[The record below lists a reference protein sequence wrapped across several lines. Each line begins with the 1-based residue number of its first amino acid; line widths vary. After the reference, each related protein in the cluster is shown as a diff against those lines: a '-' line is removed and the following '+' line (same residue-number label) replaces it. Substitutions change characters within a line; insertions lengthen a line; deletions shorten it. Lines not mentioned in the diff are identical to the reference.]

1 MLRATILVAATVIG
15 LPAQELSDLLQKAP
29 PELDGALRARIS
41 KFYQAHVDGKFREA
55 YELVAEDSK
64 DIFFAAEKPRYRS
77 FHILKIDYSDNFTQ
91 AKAVVACETETS
103 MFGHRFIIQMP
114 VTSLWKLL
122 EGQWYWYTLPPSDE
136 VMTPAGVMKPG
147 PGPPAAHVKDLG
159 TRAPRIPAL
168 QTMVRADKTQVNLN
182 LRGESSDT
190 VKITNTLPGP
200 VTLSLEYQA
209 VPGMEIQ
216 LDREHLGANETATVT
231 FRSRL
236 EGEIPPADITVYV
249 RVMPTA
255 QVIPIRVML
264 VSAAVK
270 PVPVKPVPVKSR

>member
-1 MLRATILVAATVIG
+1 MVRATLLVAATVIG
-15 LPAQELSDLLQKAP
+15 LRAQELSELLQKAP
-29 PELDGALRARIS
+29 PELDAALRARIS

-77 FHILKIDYSDNFTQ
+77 FHILKIDYSDNFTK
-91 AKAVVACETETS
+91 AKAVVACETEAS
-103 MFGHRFIIQMP
+103 MFGNRFNVQMP

-136 VMTPAGVMKPG
+136 VITPAGVMKPG
-147 PGPPAAHVKDLG
+147 PAPQTAHWKDLG

-200 VTLSLEYQA
+200 VTLSLEYHA
-209 VPGMEIQ
+209 VPGVEIQ
-216 LDREHLGANETATVT
+216 LDREQLGPNETAMVT

-236 EGEIPPADITVYV
+236 EGEVPQGDITVNV

-264 VSAAVK
+264 VSEA
-270 PVPVKPVPVKSR
+270 VKPVPVKSR

>member
-1 MLRATILVAATVIG
+1 MLRATVLLTVTVIG
-15 LPAQELSDLLQKAP
+15 LAAQELGDLLQKAP
-29 PELDGALRARIS
+29 PELDAALRARIS
-41 KFYQAHVDGKFREA
+41 RFYQAHVDGKFREA

-77 FHILKIDYSDNFTQ
+77 FNILKIDYSDNFTK
-91 AKAVVACETETS
+91 AKAVVACETEAS
-103 MFGHRFIIQMP
+103 MFGNRFTVQMP
-114 VTSLWKLL
+114 VTSLWKLAD
-122 EGQWYWYTLPPSDE
+122 GQWYWYTLPPSDE
-136 VMTPAGVMKPG
+136 VITPAGVMKPG
-147 PGPPAAHVKDLG
+147 PAPQTTHWKDLG

-209 VPGMEIQ
+209 VPGLEVQ
-216 LDREHLGANETATVT
+216 LDREQLAANETATVT

-236 EGEIPPADITVYV
+236 DGQLPSADITVTV

-255 QVIPIRVML
+255 QLIPIRVML
-264 VSAAVK
+264 VSEA
-270 PVPVKPVPVKSR
+270 VKPVPVKSR